1 VATTAAWQRRTPAA
15 EVAGSRRRRAARTL
29 LSWGVACVAG
39 AAACVAG
46 CQRQSATASSV
57 GVGAPSVGNPEA
69 AGDGATAQRLATAS
83 GPTLVD
89 GGAPPNTA
97 QALAELRT
105 WEAQTRAATDFTRVP
120 TSDVA
125 LGADPYVVR
134 AVAVPAAAPHGAA
147 YVGILRGQ
155 RALVALDAGLHEVSR
170 VPAPASPSG
179 LAVAPSGEIFVAGE
193 LSDRVARY
201 RFRNGALRET
211 GAVLLPGVRAM
222 RDIAV
227 GPEGILYVTEEH
239 DGRLLALRP
248 RSEDGAAAP
257 AERHDTVL
265 CHGPI
270 HVMRV
275 ARTLLVDCLLDHS
288 VVVRNVD
295 ARGLPL
301 PASNGEA
308 RIVHDGPMWG
318 FDARGDENGG
328 LLVAVGGVEDHPLD
342 RTEGSFGFVD
352 SFATLYR
359 LPIANG
365 AIAAGP
371 VTPTKLGEVNTS
383 ELPVVTPKALAL
395 SLGAGGDVRLAV
407 AGYASDRFARITWK
421 GATTRGGSESW
432 PEPEVATTPSVPGNA
447 MILRLPDD
455 SFVAANPLLDSWVHV
470 TGDRAS
476 TVHVDDAGPP
486 RSPALRLGEAL
497 FFTTLMAPWD
507 KTEGRLSRFTCETCH
522 FEGAVDGRTH
532 KTGRGDIVATTKP
545 LLGLFN
551 NKPHFSRALDPDLTT
566 MVNNEFR
573 VAGAKSDHDP
583 WFSIETRDF
592 PWVAELGVHDETLT
606 PVALRQALMTF
617 FMGFSHRP
625 NASTVRRTAFSPIE
639 RDGAAVFRDK
649 CESCHEARLVAD
661 DASTRQPFEK
671 WEPLVFSPEDPI
683 VWAHAEYEK
692 TGVIPYVNENGAR
705 VVSLRRLYRKYPYF
719 TNGSGKGLENVLDR
733 ARFAGGKFFHDG
745 APQEAAGLTASEKTS
760 LAAFLD
766 LL

>member
-1 VATTAAWQRRTPAA
+1 V
-15 EVAGSRRRRAARTL
+15 EGAGSRHRRAARAL
-29 LSWGVACVAG
+29 LALGVAG
-39 AAACVAG
+39 AAAAASVAG
-46 CQRQSATASSV
+46 CQRQSATGASSGGV
-57 GVGAPSVGNPEA
+57 GVGVGKASERNVP
-69 AGDGATAQRLATAS
+69 GDGAATPALAGEGAH
-83 GPTLVD
+83 LAD
-89 GGAPPNTA
+89 GGAAANAA
-97 QALAELRT
+97 QALDGLRA
-105 WEAQTRAATDFTRVP
+105 WETETRAAANFAHVR

-125 LGADPYVVR
+125 FGADPYRIRPVR
-134 AVAVPAAAPHGAA
+134 RVRVVPALSTGAA
-147 YVGILRGQ
+147 QGVSFVGILRGQ
-155 RALVALDAGLHEVSR
+155 NALVALDADMHEVAR
-170 VPAPASPSG
+170 TAAPASPTG

-201 RFRNGALRET
+201 RLQEGALRET
-211 GAVLLPGVRAM
+211 GAIALPGVRAM
-222 RDIAV
+222 RDVAV
-227 GPEGILYVTEEH
+227 GPEGVLYVTEEH
-239 DGRLLALRP
+239 DGRLLTIRP
-248 RSEDGAAAP
+248 RPEGGAAAP
-257 AERHDTVL
+257 AERQDTTL

-275 ARTLLVDCLLDHS
+275 ARTILVDCLLDHAI
-288 VVVRNVD
+288 VVRNVD

-318 FDARGDENGG
+318 VDARVDGSGG
-328 LLVAVGGVEDHPLD
+328 LLVATGGVEDHPLD

-352 SFATLYR
+352 SFVTLYR
-359 LPIANG
+359 LPLANG
-365 AIAAGP
+365 AIATGSVPAAK
-371 VTPTKLGEVNTS
+371 VAEVNTS

-395 SLGAGGDVRLAV
+395 SVGPSGDVQLAV
-407 AGYASDRFARITWK
+407 AGYASDRLARITWK
-421 GATTRGGSESW
+421 GAAKAGKEGTEAW
-432 PEPEVATTPSVPGNA
+432 PEPEVATTPSVPGTA
-447 MILRLPDD
+447 MMVRLDDD
-455 SFVAANPLLDSWVHV
+455 SFVAANPLLDAWVHV
-470 TGDRAS
+470 TADRAS
-476 TVHVDDAGPP
+476 VVHVDDAGPL

-522 FEGAVDGRTH
+522 FEGYVDGRTH

-573 VAGAKSDHDP
+573 VAGAKSDRDP
-583 WFSIETRDF
+583 WFSLEARDF
-592 PWVAELGVHDETLT
+592 PWIAELGVHDETLT

-617 FMGFSHRP
+617 FMGFAHRP
-625 NASTVRRTAFSPIE
+625 NPSTAGRTALSPVE

-649 CESCHEARLVAD
+649 CESCHEARLVTD
-661 DASTRQPFEK
+661 DASTRQPFDQ
-671 WEPLVFSPEDPI
+671 WESLVLSPEDPI

-705 VVSLRRLYRKYPYF
+705 VVSLRRLYKKYPYF
-719 TNGSGKGLENVLDR
+719 TNGSGKGLADVLDR
-733 ARFAGGKFFHDG
+733 VGFAKGTFFHEG
-745 APQEAAGLTASEKTS
+745 APQEATSLTPSEKTG